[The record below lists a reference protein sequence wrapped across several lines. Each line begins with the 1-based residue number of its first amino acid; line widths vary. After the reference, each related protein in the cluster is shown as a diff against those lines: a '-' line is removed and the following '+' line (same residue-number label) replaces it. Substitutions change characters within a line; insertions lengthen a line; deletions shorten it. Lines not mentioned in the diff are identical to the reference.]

1 MGFNDLDAS
10 LDRHRVDEDHDQG
23 RAGEDRQILVKI
35 DFKNGD
41 PMHFFKHLAKAMA
54 L

>member
-1 MGFNDLDAS
+1 MS
-10 LDRHRVDEDHDQG
+10 SRRI
-23 RAGEDRQILVKI
+23 RQILVKI

>member
-1 MGFNDLDAS
+1 MTLMLRLIFIES
-10 LDRHRVDEDHDQG
+10 MKITTKDEQ
-23 RAGEDRQILVKI
+23 EKIRQMLVKI
-35 DFKNGD
+35 DFQNGD